1 MSICKL
7 YHISHHFSYSFYTH
21 TNIGTVVTLTLSRG
35 ATYGYDQRLEIFGSK
50 GLASLSNPHST
61 TTQLSNSSGIH
72 SSKLQYSFP
81 QRFELAFSN
90 ELDLFADVLLSAN
103 DGGSAEVEWPV
114 KEEDCIAVQRICD
127 AALVSCESGEV
138 VRL

>member
-1 MSICKL
+1 M
-7 YHISHHFSYSFYTH
+7 
-21 TNIGTVVTLTLSRG
+21 
-35 ATYGYDQRLEIFGSK
+35 
-50 GLASLSNPHST
+50 ASLSNPHST
-61 TTQLSNSSGIH
+61 TTQLANSSGIH
-72 SSKLQYSFP
+72 LSKLQYSFP

-90 ELDLFADVLLSAN
+90 ELDLFADVLLADDN
-103 DGGSAEVEWPV
+103 DSGSAVEWPV

>member
-1 MSICKL
+1 M
-7 YHISHHFSYSFYTH
+7 
-21 TNIGTVVTLTLSRG
+21 VTLTLSRA
-35 ATYGYDQRLEIFGSK
+35 ATYGYDQRLEVFGSK
-50 GLASLSNPHST
+50 GLASLTNPHSN

-72 SSKLQYSFP
+72 LSKLQYSFP

-90 ELDLFADVLLSAN
+90 ELDLFADVLLSADDN
-103 DGGSAEVEWPV
+103 GGGSTDGGTVVEWPV

>member
-1 MSICKL
+1 
-7 YHISHHFSYSFYTH
+7 
-21 TNIGTVVTLTLSRG
+21 VVTLTLSRG
-35 ATYGYDQRLEIFGSK
+35 ATYGYDQRLEIFGTN

-72 SSKLQYSFP
+72 LSKLQYSFP

-90 ELDLFADVLLSAN
+90 ELDLFADVLLSADN
-103 DGGSAEVEWPV
+103 DDVKEDGSSAVVEWPV

>member
-1 MSICKL
+1 M
-7 YHISHHFSYSFYTH
+7 
-21 TNIGTVVTLTLSRG
+21 VTLTLSRG

-72 SSKLQYSFP
+72 LSKLQYSFP
-81 QRFELAFSN
+81 QRFDLAFSN
-90 ELDLFADVLLSAN
+90 ELDLFADVLLSDDN
-103 DGGSAEVEWPV
+103 DDVGSAGVEWPV

>member
-1 MSICKL
+1 M
-7 YHISHHFSYSFYTH
+7 
-21 TNIGTVVTLTLSRG
+21 TLTLSRG
-35 ATYGYDQRLEIFGSK
+35 ATYGYDQRLEIFGTK
-50 GLASLSNPHST
+50 GLASLTNPHST
-61 TTQLSNSSGIH
+61 TTQLSNSNGIH
-72 SSKLQYSFP
+72 LSKLQYSFP

-90 ELDLFADVLLSAN
+90 ELDLFADVLLSDDKDKE
-103 DGGSAEVEWPV
+103 DGSVVEWPV

>member
-1 MSICKL
+1 MQYITS
-7 YHISHHFSYSFYTH
+7 HIHSNTIIEYLRP
-21 TNIGTVVTLTLSRG
+21 GTVVTLTLSRG
-35 ATYGYDQRLEIFGSK
+35 ATYGYDQRIEIFGTK

-61 TTQLSNSSGIH
+61 TTQLSNLNGIH
-72 SSKLQYSFP
+72 LSKLQYSFP

-90 ELDLFADVLLSAN
+90 ELDTFADVLLSA
-103 DGGSAEVEWPV
+103 DDEVVEWPV

>member
-1 MSICKL
+1 M
-7 YHISHHFSYSFYTH
+7 
-21 TNIGTVVTLTLSRG
+21 NIGTVVTLTLSRG
-35 ATYGYDQRLEIFGSK
+35 ATYGYDQRLEIFGTK
-50 GLASLSNPHST
+50 GLASLTNPHST
-61 TTQLSNSSGIH
+61 TTQLSNSNGIH
-72 SSKLQYSFP
+72 LSKLQYSFP

-90 ELDLFADVLLSAN
+90 ELDLFADVLLSA
-103 DGGSAEVEWPV
+103 DDEVVEWPV

>member
-1 MSICKL
+1 LQYITS
-7 YHISHHFSYSFYTH
+7 HIHSNTIIEYLRP
-21 TNIGTVVTLTLSRG
+21 GTVVTLTLSRG
-35 ATYGYDQRLEIFGSK
+35 ATYGYDQRIEIFGTK

-61 TTQLSNSSGIH
+61 TTQLSNLNGIH
-72 SSKLQYSFP
+72 LSKLQYSFP

-90 ELDLFADVLLSAN
+90 ELDTFADVLLSA
-103 DGGSAEVEWPV
+103 DDEVVEWPV

>member
-1 MSICKL
+1 
-7 YHISHHFSYSFYTH
+7 
-21 TNIGTVVTLTLSRG
+21 VVTLTLSRA
-35 ATYGYDQRLEIFGSK
+35 ATYGYDQRLEVFGSK
-50 GLASLSNPHST
+50 GLASLTNPHSN

-72 SSKLQYSFP
+72 LSKLQYSFP

-90 ELDLFADVLLSAN
+90 ELDLFADVLLSADDN
-103 DGGSAEVEWPV
+103 GGGSTDGGTVVEWPV

-138 VRL
+138 VLL

>member
-1 MSICKL
+1 
-7 YHISHHFSYSFYTH
+7 
-21 TNIGTVVTLTLSRG
+21 
-35 ATYGYDQRLEIFGSK
+35 
-50 GLASLSNPHST
+50 LASLTNPHST
-61 TTQLSNSSGIH
+61 TTQLSNSNGIH
-72 SSKLQYSFP
+72 LSKLQYSFP

-90 ELDLFADVLLSAN
+90 ELDLFADVLLSADDVN
-103 DGGSAEVEWPV
+103 EDGSVVEWPV

>member
-1 MSICKL
+1 M
-7 YHISHHFSYSFYTH
+7 
-21 TNIGTVVTLTLSRG
+21 TLTLSRG
-35 ATYGYDQRLEIFGSK
+35 ATYGYDQRLEIFGTN
-50 GLASLSNPHST
+50 GLASLSNPHSN

-72 SSKLQYSFP
+72 LSKLQYSFP

-90 ELDLFADVLLSAN
+90 ELDLFADVLLADDN
-103 DGGSAEVEWPV
+103 DKEDGSVVEWPV

>member
-1 MSICKL
+1 M
-7 YHISHHFSYSFYTH
+7 
-21 TNIGTVVTLTLSRG
+21 TLTLSRG
-35 ATYGYDQRLEIFGSK
+35 ATYGYDQRLEIFGTN
-50 GLASLSNPHST
+50 GLASLTNPHST
-61 TTQLSNSSGIH
+61 TTQLSNSNGIH
-72 SSKLQYSFP
+72 LSKLQYSFP

-90 ELDLFADVLLSAN
+90 ELDLFADVLLSADDN
-103 DGGSAEVEWPV
+103 DKEDGSSEVVEWPV